1 MEDTIA
7 LLYPYKRLH
16 QINDQEKTND
26 EKNPLKSIF
35 IINHLTKILTS
46 CIIGSMDSQHQST
59 LEEARQQFIRYL
71 TEQRRAHAT
80 ILAYSKDIEQL
91 VQFLG
96 SVNKH
101 TISEIEKADLE
112 AFLKKLSGE
121 GYTAKSLSRKINSI
135 KTFYR
140 FLKGQNMITA
150 NPASEIAHP
159 KYDIKPPRIL
169 SKMEYR
175 ALRDACRGDIRTYA
189 IVELFLQTGIRIGE
203 LANLKVE
210 DVKDTE
216 LVIQPQEGHPQRSV
230 PLNKAAK
237 TALDKWFEI
246 RPKTTASNALFIT
259 KTGRPLL
266 VRNIRTT
273 IDRYFKLAGIENA
286 KVNDLRHTF
295 IAHHL
300 AAGTPLTAISKLV
313 GHKRLSTTEKYLDL
327 VKEQTS
333 QSLKLD
339 EL

>member
-1 MEDTIA
+1 MNSE
-7 LLYPYKRLH
+7 
-16 QINDQEKTND
+16 
-26 EKNPLKSIF
+26 NPSLS
-35 IINHLTKILTS
+35 
-46 CIIGSMDSQHQST
+46 
-59 LEEARQQFIRYL
+59 LEEARQQFIKYL
-71 TEQRRAHAT
+71 TEQRKAHAT

-91 VQFLG
+91 VQFAA
-96 SVNKH
+96 STNKT
-101 TISEIEKADLE
+101 TISQIEKADLE

-140 FLKGQNMITA
+140 FLKGQNLITA
-150 NPASEIAHP
+150 NPAAEIAHP

-175 ALRDACRGDIRTYA
+175 ALRDACRGDTRTYA
-189 IVELFLQTGIRIGE
+189 IVELFLQTGVRIGE
-203 LANLKVE
+203 LANLRVE

-216 LVIQPQEGHPQRSV
+216 LFIQPQEGHPPRTV

-237 TALDKWFEI
+237 SALDKWFEI
-246 RPKTTASNALFIT
+246 RPKSGSDALFIT

-313 GHKRLSTTEKYLDL
+313 GHKRLSTTEKYLEL
-327 VKEQTS
+327 VKEQS
-333 QSLKLD
+333 NQSLRLE